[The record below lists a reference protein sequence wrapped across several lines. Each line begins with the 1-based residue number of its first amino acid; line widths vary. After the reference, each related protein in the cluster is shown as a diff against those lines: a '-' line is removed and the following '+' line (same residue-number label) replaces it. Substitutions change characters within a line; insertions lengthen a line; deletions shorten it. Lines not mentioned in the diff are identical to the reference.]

1 MFDAHNAMPKN
12 VTLRHLSA
20 DEDSGID
27 AEISVLVYLSLKA
40 FHLSAC

>member
-27 AEISVLVYLSLKA
+27 AEILVKLSLKA
-40 FHLSAC
+40 FHFSAC